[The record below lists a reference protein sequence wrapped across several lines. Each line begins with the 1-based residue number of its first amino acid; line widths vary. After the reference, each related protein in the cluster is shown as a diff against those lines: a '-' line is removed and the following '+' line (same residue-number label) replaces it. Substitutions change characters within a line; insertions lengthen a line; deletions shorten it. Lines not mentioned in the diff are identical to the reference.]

1 MAEET
6 NNHGNH
12 HKKEGNIHKRGN
24 EENRDQVEKSGE
36 NGQKEGED
44 EGMSEIG
51 SEKEEEA
58 RKTRFHSSNETHA
71 EEAEQEKEE
80 TQ

>member
-1 MAEET
+1 MKACP
-6 NNHGNH
+6 
-12 HKKEGNIHKRGN
+12 KSARKR
-24 EENRDQVEKSGE
+24 
-36 NGQKEGED
+36 
-44 EGMSEIG
+44 
-51 SEKEEEA
+51 EEEA